1 MAVRKIQRCFRS
13 LRAVKNAKVAVLS
26 KIWLKIET
34 SFISKMLRKREA
46 KKKRDSVA
54 DSKIDFDLFDPK
66 TRIEM
71 KNQARKWTEIDSQM
85 EEFLARLKMR
95 RIIGKESAE
104 DIMTSLMVP
113 ERVRLVKL
121 RRFVANKVSCYFE
134 LLAFATRK
142 VRLHIMI
149 MNFRGGNS
157 SHIRRT
163 Y

>member
-1 MAVRKIQRCFRS
+1 
-13 LRAVKNAKVAVLS
+13 
-26 KIWLKIET
+26 
-34 SFISKMLRKREA
+34 MLRKREA

-134 LLAFATRK
+134 LLVSLNRK
-142 VRLHIMI
+142 I
-149 MNFRGGNS
+149 
-157 SHIRRT
+157 
-163 Y
+163 